1 MLKRI
6 AFLVVVCLITVSSAS
21 EKDNYNPGGP
31 TELTRDGEKW
41 AQRTLKK
48 LTRKEKV
55 GQIIMIMGLAEFQN
69 VENPAF
75 VTMQE
80 SIKKYHLGGIIISV
94 RVDGPLLLRNQPYE
108 AAMITNRLQRESSL
122 PLLFAADF
130 ERGLSMRLLATPFFP
145 YAMAFGAT
153 HRPQYAEAFGE
164 VVARESRAI
173 GVHWN
178 FFPVA
183 DVNSNPL
190 NPIINTRSFG

>member
-6 AFLVVVCLITVSSAS
+6 AFLVVVCLITGSSAS
-21 EKDNYNPGGP
+21 EKDKYNPGGP
-31 TELTRDGEKW
+31 TELTKDGEKW

-48 LTRKEKV
+48 LTREEKV

-145 YAMAFGAT
+145 YAM
-153 HRPQYAEAFGE
+153 
-164 VVARESRAI
+164 
-173 GVHWN
+173 
-178 FFPVA
+178 
-183 DVNSNPL
+183 
-190 NPIINTRSFG
+190 